1 MEKAREKAA
10 ILVEALPY
18 IKEFHGKT
26 VVIKY
31 GGNAMTSKE
40 LKEAVM
46 QDIVLMKYVGMN
58 PVIVHGG
65 GPEIN
70 NMLKRVNKESTF
82 IHGQRVTD
90 EEVMEIVEMVLVGK
104 VNKEIVSAIQLHGGQ
119 AMGLS
124 GKDGGLITA
133 RKKLHYGDDAL
144 GQPEEIDLGF
154 VGEVEH
160 IKSSVIRDVIN
171 QGYIPVIAPIGVG
184 RDNQTYNINADYVAG
199 KVAEA
204 LMADKF
210 VLLTDTEGIYDDRG
224 PERVFFS
231 SLPVDEVE
239 GLIEE
244 GVIAGGM
251 IPKVECCVQAIRHG
265 VDRVHI
271 IDGRIPHSILLEI
284 FTTSGIGTMMVKQE
298 EDHEQ

>member
-1 MEKAREKAA
+1 MRKAKEKAA

-31 GGNAMTSKE
+31 GGNAMINKE
-40 LKEAVM
+40 LKDAVM

-58 PVIVHGG
+58 PVVIHGG

-70 NMLKRVNKESTF
+70 TMLKRVNKVSKF
-82 IHGQRVTD
+82 INGLRVTD

-104 VNKEIVSAIQLHGGQ
+104 VNKEIVSGIQQNGGR

-133 RKKLHYGDDAL
+133 RKKKYYEKDSEGK
-144 GQPEEIDLGF
+144 QNEIDLGF
-154 VGEVEH
+154 VGEVES
-160 IKSSVIRDVIN
+160 IKASVIREIIG
-171 QGYIPVIAPIGVG
+171 QGYVPVIAPIGIS
-184 RDNQTYNINADYVAG
+184 RENETYNINADYVAG

-204 LMADKF
+204 LSADKF

-224 PERVFFS
+224 DEKKFYS
-231 SLPVDEVE
+231 SLNVNEVDS
-239 GLIEE
+239 LIEE
-244 GVIAGGM
+244 GVINGGM
-251 IPKVECCVQAIRHG
+251 IPKVECCVEAIENG
-265 VDRVHI
+265 VGRVHI

-284 FTTSGIGTMMVKQE
+284 FTASGIGTMIVK
-298 EDHEQ
+298 